1 MMVYLGFAFV
11 IALVMVPL
19 FFLPFA
25 AKSWRML
32 VLIAGITALV
42 CAVSVVY
49 VLPSVTRPWSSFLL
63 GMFTA
68 LAGASVG
75 FGSVVRGL
83 ILFLRRDKGQG
94 DMWPITVAG
103 IGVML
108 VGTYAVLWKLG

>member
-1 MMVYLGFAFV
+1 MVYFDFAFV
-11 IALVMVPL
+11 IALVMVPV

-49 VLPSVTRPWSSFLL
+49 FLPGVTRPWSSFLL
-63 GMFTA
+63 GMFAA
-68 LAGASVG
+68 LAGVSVG
-75 FGSVVRGL
+75 FGAIVRGF
-83 ILFLRRDKGQG
+83 ILFLRGGKAQV
-94 DMWPITVAG
+94 DMWPITVAA

>member
-1 MMVYLGFAFV
+1 MIYFGFALV

-25 AKSWRML
+25 TKSWRML
-32 VLIAGITALV
+32 VLIAGITVLV
-42 CAVSVVY
+42 CAVSVVFF
-49 VLPSVTRPWSSFLL
+49 LPGVTRPWSSFLL

-68 LAGASVG
+68 LAGVSIG
-75 FGSVVRGL
+75 FGTVVRGL
-83 ILFLRRDKGQG
+83 ILFLRGGKAQV